1 MPFVGT
7 PKNINEIEKENTY
20 RPTQQLK
27 PFMET
32 EILVYIWFPL
42 NAAFID
48 WKSARAFSCAVYLH
62 HRMCQFCRLFC
73 DTDAA
78 FSKAKPN
85 FMYAKWVS
93 IIHM

>member
-20 RPTQQLK
+20 RPTKQLK

-48 WKSARAFSCAVYLH
+48 WKSARAFSCAVSAPPNVSILPIVLWYG
-62 HRMCQFCRLFC
+62 RSFFE
-73 DTDAA
+73 
-78 FSKAKPN
+78 SKAE
-85 FMYAKWVS
+85 F
-93 IIHM
+93 HLC